1 MLALHLQAPAA
12 APAPPRYGSCFI
24 NDRGDV
30 LWLELQAAC
39 PTAFRAAQILSDEDK
54 GAWDR
59 STPDEINAILIENGI
74 EPAQIALLR
83 TDVVILAARARLLA
97 YREDKKNRERAS
109 FR

>member
-1 MLALHLQAPAA
+1 MLALQPQAPAA
-12 APAPPRYGSCFI
+12 ALSPSRYGSCFI
-24 NDRGDV
+24 DERGDV

-83 TDVVILAARARLLA
+83 ADIVVVAARARLLA

-109 FR
+109 F